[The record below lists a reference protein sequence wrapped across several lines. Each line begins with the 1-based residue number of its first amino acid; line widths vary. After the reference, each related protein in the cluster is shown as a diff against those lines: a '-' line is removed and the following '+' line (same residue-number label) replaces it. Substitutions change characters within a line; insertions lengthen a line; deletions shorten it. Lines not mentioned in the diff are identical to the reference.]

1 MVTRTLEGFT
11 MKICTD
17 HTSGSPDL
25 EGILP
30 KIVISGVHELSQLEE
45 D

>member
-11 MKICTD
+11 MEICTE
-17 HTSGSPDL
+17 HPSGITDL
-25 EGILP
+25 EGLLP
-30 KIVISGVHELSQLEE
+30 KFAISGVHEFKELEE